1 MIIKFN
7 KEISLTPNDVKDII
21 IKHLHSNHNLS
32 GIFDVNFVVKNKPVP
47 SRQYPQDT
55 VDRWIFDG
63 AEIKVSMNE

>member
-32 GIFDVNFVVKNKPVP
+32 GIFDVNFLV
-47 SRQYPQDT
+47 RLDI
-55 VDRWIFDG
+55 DCLIFDG
-63 AEIKVSMNE
+63 AEIKVSTNEI